1 MNASRIESRNMTQTN
16 AFGFSSASRLQGRS
30 IGVILVE
37 SGRLSPENAERIL
50 QLQKEKGLRFGDAAM
65 QLGLLSQLDIDL
77 ALSDQFDFPY
87 LQAGKSNV
95 SEEVVA
101 AYKPFDRQIEK
112 LRSLRSQLM
121 LRWFEDKQNQPTL
134 CIAGTQRGEGRSV
147 LAANLAVIF
156 SQLGE
161 KTLLIDADMRNPRQ
175 HALFGISNSHGLAAA
190 LTGRANEPLHA
201 IAGLPGLHILPAGS
215 SINAQELLG
224 RPAFAQLL
232 AEFSAVFDVILIDT
246 PASSEYADISTIAAR
261 TGAALVVVR
270 QNHSLAAEVKELGNV
285 LNQGSV
291 NVVGTVLNNY

>member
-1 MNASRIESRNMTQTN
+1 
-16 AFGFSSASRLQGRS
+16 
-30 IGVILVE
+30 
-37 SGRLSPENAERIL
+37 
-50 QLQKEKGLRFGDAAM
+50 M
-65 QLGLLSQLDIDL
+65 QLGLLSQSDIDL

-87 LQAGKSNV
+87 LQAGHSNV

-101 AYKPFDRQIEK
+101 AYKPFDRQIEN

-190 LTGRANEPLHA
+190 LTGRANEPCMLLKA
-201 IAGLPGLHILPAGS
+201 CRDCISCLLVAPLMPRNYLADPLLPSCWRSFPLYL
-215 SINAQELLG
+215 
-224 RPAFAQLL
+224 
-232 AEFSAVFDVILIDT
+232 T
-246 PASSEYADISTIAAR
+246 
-261 TGAALVVVR
+261 
-270 QNHSLAAEVKELGNV
+270 
-285 LNQGSV
+285 
-291 NVVGTVLNNY
+291 

>member
-1 MNASRIESRNMTQTN
+1 
-16 AFGFSSASRLQGRS
+16 
-30 IGVILVE
+30 
-37 SGRLSPENAERIL
+37 
-50 QLQKEKGLRFGDAAM
+50 
-65 QLGLLSQLDIDL
+65 
-77 ALSDQFDFPY
+77 
-87 LQAGKSNV
+87 
-95 SEEVVA
+95 
-101 AYKPFDRQIEK
+101 
-112 LRSLRSQLM
+112 
-121 LRWFEDKQNQPTL
+121 
-134 CIAGTQRGEGRSV
+134 
-147 LAANLAVIF
+147 LAVIF

-190 LTGRANEPLHA
+190 LTGRANEPCMLLA
-201 IAGLPGLHILPAGS
+201 CRDCISCLPS

-270 QNHSLAAEVKELGNV
+270 QNHSLAAEVKELGSV